1 LTFTPARNA
10 RLLSASRPV
19 VTAAA
24 LVAVLGGCT
33 YFANNDVRSGAS
45 AGDIAA
51 CRKRA
56 DEIYARQNRGEIYL
70 ADMDAAGGR
79 DAPYATSTVNG
90 NTSAGLAGRFQ
101 REQFED
107 DCLRST
113 SNLSP
118 PPGESAP
125 NVQGGP
131 ATAPAARTAPATAPS
146 PAPAPLPP
154 GADLSVPPSLASP
167 AR

>member
-1 LTFTPARNA
+1 LTFFPALNM
-10 RLLSASRPV
+10 RLLSAPLAV
-19 VTAAA
+19 ATAAA
-24 LVAVLGGCT
+24 CIVPLGACT

-45 AGDIAA
+45 ASDIAA

-70 ADMDAAGGR
+70 ADMYAAGGR
-79 DAPYATSTVNG
+79 DSPYATSTVNG

-118 PPGESAP
+118 PPGESEPGAT
-125 NVQGGP
+125 GGP
-131 ATAPAARTAPATAPS
+131 ATAPAARTAPATVPS
-146 PAPAPLPP
+146 PAPALLPP

-167 AR
+167 TR